1 MKKHL
6 KTIKRVGISFVVA
19 LALWQVACIML
30 GINENLFPGPLQA
43 WRAFVELCT
52 EGLQGSTSDATL
64 FTHIGDSMWRFVIGY
79 LSSTVVGV
87 SLGLLLG
94 QSQRAFGYVNPVI
107 QIIRPIAPIAWL
119 PFIVLLIG
127 IGDLP
132 AIIIIFIAGF
142 FTVLL
147 STVSAVK
154 KIDKVYL
161 KVSANFGLT
170 RWQRLGKVIFP
181 AAFPA
186 IASSLHIALGT
197 CWIFLVSGEMVGSQT
212 GLGFLVMDAK
222 NCLRADAL
230 IAVVITIGVIGFVL
244 DVLVSAFEHKVK
256 ELWGLGINE

>member
-30 GINENLFPGPLQA
+30 GINENLFPGLLQA

-64 FTHIGDSMWRFVIGY
+64 LTHIGDSMWRFVIGY
-79 LSSTVVGV
+79 LASTVVGV

-94 QSQRAFGYVNPVI
+94 QSPRVFGYVNPII

>member
-1 MKKHL
+1 
-6 KTIKRVGISFVVA
+6 
-19 LALWQVACIML
+19 ML
-30 GINENLFPGPLQA
+30 
-43 WRAFVELCT
+43 V
-52 EGLQGSTSDATL
+52 
-64 FTHIGDSMWRFVIGY
+64 
-79 LSSTVVGV
+79 
-87 SLGLLLG
+87 
-94 QSQRAFGYVNPVI
+94 
-107 QIIRPIAPIAWL
+107 
-119 PFIVLLIG
+119 IG

-161 KVSANFGLT
+161 KVSENFGLS
-170 RWQRLGKVIFP
+170 RWQRLSKVVFP

-186 IASSLHIALGT
+186 SASSLHIALGT

-230 IAVVITIGVIGFVL
+230 IAVIITIGIIGFVP